1 MRTKLYIIALLSAI
15 AVLVN
20 AQDWNTRSINDP
32 AIQSQQIIKGG
43 ATYDGMVYQPF
54 DNTLPSEQVPV
65 GTEETGQQRNNQ
77 NGIRKGFDI
86 GGDAGQG
93 PSPLGDAVLPLLLL
107 ALAFGGYVYLR
118 KQRALN
124 R

>member
-1 MRTKLYIIALLSAI
+1 MKTKLYIIALLSAI

-86 GGDAGQG
+86 GGDTGQG
-93 PSPLGDAVLPLLLL
+93 PSPIGDAVLPLMLLL
-107 ALAFGGYVYLR
+107 GAYCGVMFVRR
-118 KQRALN
+118 KRTRLD
-124 R
+124 